1 MNMNTTYDYVIVG
14 AGSAGCVLANRLT
27 EDGLSKV
34 LLLEAGPEDRYPWI
48 HVPIGYGKTMHHE
61 KFDWRFWTEPD
72 PSLNGRKINWPR
84 GRTLGG
90 SSSINGMIHVRG
102 QPEDFDEWER
112 LGATGWN
119 RREALRYFVKSER
132 NSRGASELHGG
143 NGPLWVSDVPN
154 RGELGD
160 AFIRAAM
167 TLGIPPNHDFN
178 GAVQEGAGYIQ
189 ITTRNGR
196 RCSTSVAYLRPARS
210 RPNLT
215 VLTDT
220 HATAVTFEGRRATGV
235 QWRRHGIESAASAAK
250 EVILAAGAL
259 QSPQLLQLSGIGPAA
274 LLAEHGIPVI
284 ADVPGVGENLQD
296 HLAFRLVYRCTKP
309 VTTNDELHTIWS
321 KARTGLRYLL
331 FRTGPLAVGVMS
343 AAAMTRLLPE
353 SKTPDIQ
360 VFLSTISA
368 PERGSVPHPF
378 PGFTLLFYPMRP
390 TSRGRLWIRSRDPM
404 QAPAMCGNYL
414 TTEYDQRLTVEGAK
428 LVRRLVSTSALSPLV
443 AGELQPSAAMCTDDE
458 WLEAARQYAFSA
470 YHQCGTCRMGSDDLA
485 VVDPRLRVRGIAG
498 LRVVDASIMP
508 AIVSGNTN
516 AATVMIAEKAADL
529 IREDASISPV

>member
-1 MNMNTTYDYVIVG
+1 MNTTYDYVIVG
-14 AGSAGCVLANRLT
+14 AGSAGCVLANRLS
-27 EDGLSKV
+27 EDGRSTV
-34 LLLEAGPEDRYPWI
+34 LLLEAGPQDRNPWI

-61 KFDWRFWTEPD
+61 QLDWRFWTQPD
-72 PSLNGRKINWPR
+72 PSLNGRSINWPR

-102 QPEDFDEWER
+102 QLEDFDEWER

-119 RREALRYFVKSER
+119 RREAQRYFIKSER

-143 NGPLWVSDVPN
+143 DGPLWVSDVPN

-160 AFIRAAM
+160 AFIQAAM
-167 TLGIPPNHDFN
+167 KLGIPANEDFN
-178 GAVQEGAGYIQ
+178 GAAQEGAGYIQ

-196 RCSTSVAYLRPARS
+196 RCSTSVAYLQPARS
-210 RPNLT
+210 RANLT
-215 VLTDT
+215 VLTDA

-235 QWRRHGIESAASAAK
+235 RWRRHGIESAASAAK

-284 ADVPGVGENLQD
+284 ADLPGVGENLQD
-296 HLAFRLVYRCTKP
+296 HLALRLVYRCTKP
-309 VTTNDELHTIWS
+309 VTTNDELNSIWS

-368 PERGSVPHPF
+368 PERGSAPHPF
-378 PGFTLLFYPMRP
+378 SGFTLLFYPMRP
-390 TSRGRLWIRSRDPM
+390 TSRGRLWIRSRDPI
-404 QAPAMCGNYL
+404 QAAAMSGNYL

-428 LVRRLVSTSALSPLV
+428 LVRRMTSTSALSPLV
-443 AGELQPSAAMCTDDE
+443 AEELQPSASVRTDDE
-458 WLEAARQYAFSA
+458 WLEAARQHAFSA

-485 VVDPRLRVRGIAG
+485 VVDPRLRVRGVAG

-508 AIVSGNTN
+508 TIVSGNTN
-516 AATVMIAEKAADL
+516 AATIMIAERAADL
-529 IREDASISPV
+529 IREDAKGSPA